1 MCSLINNSEISDIVE
16 SNTKNTDILVSVPN
30 IYFDMFPNKWEHK
43 KICNYLYPVDC
54 FCVVNIGPGQ
64 NR

>member
-30 IYFDMFPNKWEHK
+30 MYFDTFPNKWEHK
-43 KICNYLYPVDC
+43 KMM
-54 FCVVNIGPGQ
+54 
-64 NR
+64 